1 MKKLFAL
8 AFAALSVSLLGA
20 AETKLFFDKFEYPLV
35 RTHWLKI
42 EPHDAAWTQELQ
54 VPASGIRWRLR
65 FNGDKSAFKTL
76 TVVNSKGKTVF
87 QDNSCQ
93 KATWVNLT
101 GNDTYTLK
109 ATGNPHSKIS
119 YFVLDTY
126 DNEDK
131 TLPGWRSTLMPSWRF
146 LRIKNTPAPDG
157 GVALTPDGAVP
168 SIYTL
173 LSGLTSK
180 YRAEFTVVS
189 PTAQKVKI
197 LVTWQRKGKKGRD
210 AVTKELEVAPNTPA
224 TVSAEFAPVS
234 TPVSIT
240 LVIEKELTLKS
251 FNLFEVK

>member
-1 MKKLFAL
+1 MKKFIAL
-8 AFAALSVSLLGA
+8 AFAALFISQLGA
-20 AETKLFFDKFEYPLV
+20 AETKLYFDKFEYPLV

-42 EPHDAAWTQELQ
+42 DPHKAEWTHEQQ
-54 VPASGIRWRLR
+54 IPASGVRWRLR
-65 FNGDKSAFKTL
+65 FNGEKSSFKTL
-76 TVVNSKGKTVF
+76 TVVNTKGKTVF

-93 KATWVNLT
+93 KATWINLT
-101 GNDTYTLK
+101 GSDTYTLK
-109 ATGNPHSKIS
+109 ATGNPHSKVS
-119 YFVLDTY
+119 YIVLDTY

-146 LRIKNTPAPDG
+146 LRINNAPAPDG
-157 GVALTPDGAVP
+157 GVTLTPAGEVP

-180 YRAEFTVVS
+180 YRAEFNVVS

-197 LVTWQRKGKKGRD
+197 LVSWQSKTKKGRE
-210 AVTKELEVAPNTPA
+210 AVTKELEIVPGTPA
-224 TVSAEFAPVS
+224 AVSAEFAPTS

-240 LVIEKELTLKS
+240 LVIEKELTVKG